1 GHADFIDAPRLATA
15 LLGNSI
21 ATNIFLRGYAYQLG
35 ALPLS
40 AAAIEE
46 ALALNGEA
54 VALNQAAFRWGR
66 RAAADRATVENLA
79 RPPQS
84 DEAQRLSQSLDEMI
98 ERRAAFLTA
107 YQNAAYAAR
116 YRALVERARVV
127 ETSKI
132 EGATDVTEAVARY
145 LFKLMA
151 YKDEYEV
158 ARLHAE
164 HTWQQVRNEVAGD
177 NLRLTFHLAAPM
189 FARHDPQTGHLRKFA
204 VGPWILPLFRLLA
217 KFKFLRG

>member
-1 GHADFIDAPRLATA
+1 KPGAAAVINLAQFLPGDFTRNADFSLPAERLKRAIADAAGRDHAHFIDATRLATA

-21 ATNIFLRGYAYQLG
+21 ATNIFLLGYAYQLG

-107 YQNAAYAAR
+107 
-116 YRALVERARVV
+116 
-127 ETSKI
+127 
-132 EGATDVTEAVARY
+132 
-145 LFKLMA
+145 
-151 YKDEYEV
+151 
-158 ARLHAE
+158 
-164 HTWQQVRNEVAGD
+164 
-177 NLRLTFHLAAPM
+177 
-189 FARHDPQTGHLRKFA
+189 
-204 VGPWILPLFRLLA
+204 
-217 KFKFLRG
+217 